1 MIDAFHRLA
10 RTLPQE
16 DRVVA
21 LVKREAVDEC
31 RGEQLSPLVLD
42 RCVREAVDQYR
53 GSRVTTFVPLLALR
67 RVRSC
72 IYAGSCDCDNW

>member
-10 RTLPQE
+10 PPPPRE
-16 DRVVA
+16 DSVVA
-21 LVKREAVDEC
+21 LVKREAEDEC
-31 RGEQLSPLVLD
+31 RDEQLSPLVLD

-72 IYAGSCDCDNW
+72 IHAGSCDCDSW